1 MNLER
6 KRVNHKKYGN
16 GEITKKVDNYVYVKF
31 QNIDEIKTF
40 VYPSCFEGGYLKFRD
55 EKYLVKKEYNSNII
69 KHMNDNK
76 NSKKQSAKTV
86 DDFCEEYKK
95 ALKEEIYYL
104 RNNGGKKQS
113 VFEGNLI
120 ELKKNKVI
128 DYMYIPDGILSDCYI
143 DFEIMN
149 TFNKNL
155 IMSGIESGKHP
166 RIASLNQLGYYFF
179 IVKLTVYLMRKE
191 DAGTLNNRNVG
202 LVY

>member
-1 MNLER
+1 MLKEFIDFVDSVLPSVPMGTKEGVQKAIAQFER
-6 KRVNHKKYGN
+6 EGRQ
-16 GEITKKVDNYVYVKF
+16 EKF
-31 QNIDEIKTF
+31 LTLNPLPELSQGDVISKFPFQYFEEDGSQKIFTADAL
-40 VYPSCFEGGYLKFRD
+40 VLSTSCH
-55 EKYLVKKEYNSNII
+55 I
-69 KHMNDNK
+69 DNK
-76 NSKKQSAKTV
+76 EKITLVPVLPLKT
-86 DDFCEEYKK
+86 
-95 ALKEEIYYL
+95 L
-104 RNNGGKKQS
+104 
-113 VFEGNLI
+113 EGNLI

-191 DAGTLNNRNVG
+191 DTGTLNNRNVG

>member
-1 MNLER
+1 MLKEFIDFVDSVLPSVPMGTKEGVQKAIAQFER
-6 KRVNHKKYGN
+6 EGRQ
-16 GEITKKVDNYVYVKF
+16 EKF
-31 QNIDEIKTF
+31 LTLNPLPELSQGDVISKFPFQYFEEDGSQKIFTADAL
-40 VYPSCFEGGYLKFRD
+40 VLSTSCH
-55 EKYLVKKEYNSNII
+55 I
-69 KHMNDNK
+69 DNK
-76 NSKKQSAKTV
+76 EKITLVPVLPLKT
-86 DDFCEEYKK
+86 
-95 ALKEEIYYL
+95 
-104 RNNGGKKQS
+104 
-113 VFEGNLI
+113 FEGNLI

-166 RIASLNQLGYYFF
+166 RIAFLNQLGYYFF

>member
-1 MNLER
+1 
-6 KRVNHKKYGN
+6 
-16 GEITKKVDNYVYVKF
+16 
-31 QNIDEIKTF
+31 
-40 VYPSCFEGGYLKFRD
+40 
-55 EKYLVKKEYNSNII
+55 
-69 KHMNDNK
+69 
-76 NSKKQSAKTV
+76 
-86 DDFCEEYKK
+86 
-95 ALKEEIYYL
+95 
-104 RNNGGKKQS
+104 
-113 VFEGNLI
+113 
-120 ELKKNKVI
+120 
-128 DYMYIPDGILSDCYI
+128 MYIQDGILSDCYI